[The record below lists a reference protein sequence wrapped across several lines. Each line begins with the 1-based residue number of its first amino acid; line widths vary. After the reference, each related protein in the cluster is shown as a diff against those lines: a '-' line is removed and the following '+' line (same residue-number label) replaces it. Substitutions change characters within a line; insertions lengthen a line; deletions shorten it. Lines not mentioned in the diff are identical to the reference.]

1 MLGNMMNG
9 QLLISGLIEHAEKY
23 HSDVEIVSRSVEGH
37 IHRYTYTDAAKRS
50 RKLANA
56 LTKLGLKEG
65 DTVGTL
71 AWNTFRHFEL
81 YFGVSGIGCVVNT
94 VNPRLFPEQLTYI
107 INHAENQY
115 LFIDLSFVELVE
127 SLQGELKGV
136 KGFVILTDREN
147 MPDTKLANTIC
158 YEELIS
164 DESED
169 FQWPEFDENTAS
181 SLCYTSGT
189 TGNPKGVLYSHRS
202 TILHA
207 WIVSSGNVAKVSSSS
222 CILPVVPMFHVNAWG
237 IPYAGAMFGAKLVF
251 PGPALD
257 GASLFELIDNEKP
270 DLLMGVP
277 TVWLG
282 LLQHLRETNQTL
294 DCVETALVGG
304 SAAPRAMIQEFEE
317 EHDVF
322 LMHGWGMTEMSP
334 LGTATSRTKEMDNLD
349 LEKRYDLQQ
358 KQGKAFFGVDMTI
371 ADDEGNELPHDGIA
385 FGRLLVKGPT
395 IVERYYKSNESA
407 VDDKGWFDTGD
418 VAKIHPEGY
427 MEIVDRSKDVIKSG
441 GEWISSIDLENA
453 AVGHPG
459 IAEACVIGVL
469 HTKWDER
476 PLLLVVR
483 APNQEPS
490 KEEINAFLEDKVAKW
505 WLPDD
510 IVFVEE
516 LPHTATGKLLKT
528 GLREDYKNHLIKKLG
543 EIMIGLVPAEKLE
556 DYVGQDIGSSEW
568 FEVDQDR
575 IDMFADATLDH
586 QFIHVDE
593 EKATPLFGSTIAHG
607 FLSLSLIPHLTSQA
621 VLAPENLK
629 MVFNYGLDKVRFI
642 NPVNVGCKVR
652 THSKCVSVE
661 DKGDGR
667 YLMKTEVS
675 MEIEGV
681 EKPAYIS

>member
-1 MLGNMMNG
+1 MLGNMMDN
-9 QLLISGLIEHAEKY
+9 QLLISRVIEHAEKY
-23 HSDVEIVSRSVEGH
+23 HSDAEIVSRTVEGP
-37 IHRYTYTDAAKRS
+37 IHRYTYSDAAKRS

-56 LTKLGLKEG
+56 LVNLGLKEG

-127 SLQGELKGV
+127 SLESTFDSI
-136 KGFVILTDREN
+136 KGFIVLTDKEN
-147 MPDTKLANTIC
+147 MPDTKLKNVIC
-158 YEELIS
+158 YEDFIEK
-164 DESED
+164 ESEE
-169 FQWPEFDENTAS
+169 FEWPNFDENTAS

-202 TILHA
+202 TILHT

-222 CILPVVPMFHVNAWG
+222 SILPVVPMFHVNAWG

-257 GASLFELIDNEKP
+257 GASIYELIESEKP

-282 LLQHLRETNQTL
+282 LLQYLNETNKTL
-294 DCVETALVGG
+294 DFVDTALVGG
-304 SAAPRAMIQEFEE
+304 AAAPRAMIQEFEE
-317 EHDVF
+317 KHNVF

-334 LGTATSRTKEMDNLD
+334 LGTATVKTKEMEDMD
-349 LEKRYDLQQ
+349 LEARYDLQQ
-358 KQGKAFFGVDMTI
+358 RQGKAFFGVEMTI
-371 ADDEGNELPHDGIA
+371 ADDEGNELPQDGVA

-395 IVERYYKSNESA
+395 IVDKYFKSEQSA
-407 VDDKGWFDTGD
+407 KDENGWFDTGD

-459 IAEACVIGVL
+459 VAEACVIGVL

-476 PLLLVVR
+476 PLLLVVK
-483 APNQEPS
+483 ANNENPS
-490 KEEINAFLEDKVAKW
+490 KDDINKFLEEKVAKW

-510 IVFVEE
+510 IIFVEE

-528 GLREDYKNHLIKKLG
+528 DLREDYKNHLI
-543 EIMIGLVPAEKLE
+543 
-556 DYVGQDIGSSEW
+556 
-568 FEVDQDR
+568 
-575 IDMFADATLDH
+575 
-586 QFIHVDE
+586 
-593 EKATPLFGSTIAHG
+593 
-607 FLSLSLIPHLTSQA
+607 
-621 VLAPENLK
+621 
-629 MVFNYGLDKVRFI
+629 DK
-642 NPVNVGCKVR
+642 
-652 THSKCVSVE
+652 
-661 DKGDGR
+661 
-667 YLMKTEVS
+667 
-675 MEIEGV
+675 
-681 EKPAYIS
+681 

>member
-1 MLGNMMNG
+1 MLGNMMDN
-9 QLLISGLIEHAEKY
+9 QLLISGVIEHAEKY
-23 HSDVEIVSRSVEGH
+23 HSDAEIVSRTVEGP
-37 IHRYTYTDAAKRS
+37 IHRYTYSDAAKRS

-56 LTKLGLKEG
+56 LENLGLKKG

-107 INHAENQY
+107 INHAENKY
-115 LFIDLSFVELVE
+115 LFIDLTFVELVE
-127 SLQGELKGV
+127 SLEEGLEGV
-136 KGFVILTDREN
+136 EGFIVLTDKDN
-147 MPDTKLANTIC
+147 MPETKLKNVIC
-158 YEELIS
+158 YEELIKE
-164 DESED
+164 ESEE
-169 FQWPEFDENTAS
+169 FSWPDFDENTAS

-202 TILHA
+202 TILHT

-222 CILPVVPMFHVNAWG
+222 SILPVVPMFHVNAWG

-257 GASLFELIDNEKP
+257 GASIYELIESEKP

-282 LLQHLRETNQTL
+282 LLQYLNETNNTL
-294 DCVETALVGG
+294 ESVDTALVGG

-317 EHDVF
+317 KHNVF

-334 LGTATSRTKEMDNLD
+334 LGTATVKTKQMDELD
-349 LEKRYDLQQ
+349 IEARYDLQQ
-358 KQGKAFFGVDMTI
+358 KQGKAFYGVEMTI
-371 ADDEGNELPHDGIA
+371 ADDDGNELPQDGVA

-395 IVERYYKSNESA
+395 IVDTYYKSNKSA
-407 VDDKGWFDTGD
+407 KDENGWFDTGD

-459 IAEACVIGVL
+459 VAEACVIGVL
-469 HTKWDER
+469 HAKWDER
-476 PLLLVVR
+476 PLLLVVK
-483 APNQEPS
+483 ANDEDPT
-490 KEEINAFLEDKVAKW
+490 KEDINKYLEDKVAKW

-510 IVFVEE
+510 IVFVGE

-528 GLREDYKNHLIKKLG
+528 GLREDYKEHLIKK
-543 EIMIGLVPAEKLE
+543 
-556 DYVGQDIGSSEW
+556 
-568 FEVDQDR
+568 
-575 IDMFADATLDH
+575 
-586 QFIHVDE
+586 
-593 EKATPLFGSTIAHG
+593 
-607 FLSLSLIPHLTSQA
+607 
-621 VLAPENLK
+621 
-629 MVFNYGLDKVRFI
+629 
-642 NPVNVGCKVR
+642 
-652 THSKCVSVE
+652 
-661 DKGDGR
+661 
-667 YLMKTEVS
+667 
-675 MEIEGV
+675 
-681 EKPAYIS
+681 

>member
-1 MLGNMMNG
+1 MLGNMMSG

-23 HSDVEIVSRSVEGH
+23 HNDAEIVSRTVEGP
-37 IHRYTYTDAAKRS
+37 IHRYTYGDAAKRS
-50 RKLANA
+50 RQLANA
-56 LTKLGLKEG
+56 LEKLGLKEG

-115 LFIDLSFVELVE
+115 LFIDLSFVDLVE
-127 SLQGELKGV
+127 SLESELKDV
-136 KGFVILTDREN
+136 KGYVILTDKDN
-147 MPDTKLANTIC
+147 MPETKLSNAMC
-158 YEELIS
+158 YEDLIS
-164 DESED
+164 EESDEFS
-169 FQWPEFDENTAS
+169 WPEFDENTAS

-207 WIVSSGNVAKVSSSS
+207 WIVSSGNVAKVSSST

-257 GASLFELIDNEKP
+257 GASVYELIDNEKP

-282 LLQHLRETNQTL
+282 LLQYLNETNQTL

-317 EHDVF
+317 KHDVF

-334 LGTATSRTKEMDNLD
+334 LGTATSRTTDMEDMDI
-349 LEKRYDLQQ
+349 EKRYDLQQ

-371 ADDEGNELPHDGIA
+371 ADDDGNELPHDGVA

-395 IVERYYKSNESA
+395 IVERYYKAEESA
-407 VDDKGWFDTGD
+407 MDAKGWFDTGD

-453 AVGHPG
+453 AVGHPEV
-459 IAEACVIGVL
+459 AEACVIGVL
-469 HTKWDER
+469 HAKWDER
-476 PLLLVVR
+476 PLLLIVK
-483 APNQEPS
+483 AAGKDPT
-490 KEEINAFLEDKVAKW
+490 KEDINAFLEDKVVKW

-528 GLREDYKNHLIKKLG
+528 GLREDFKNHLLNK
-543 EIMIGLVPAEKLE
+543 
-556 DYVGQDIGSSEW
+556 
-568 FEVDQDR
+568 
-575 IDMFADATLDH
+575 
-586 QFIHVDE
+586 
-593 EKATPLFGSTIAHG
+593 
-607 FLSLSLIPHLTSQA
+607 
-621 VLAPENLK
+621 
-629 MVFNYGLDKVRFI
+629 
-642 NPVNVGCKVR
+642 
-652 THSKCVSVE
+652 
-661 DKGDGR
+661 
-667 YLMKTEVS
+667 
-675 MEIEGV
+675 
-681 EKPAYIS
+681 